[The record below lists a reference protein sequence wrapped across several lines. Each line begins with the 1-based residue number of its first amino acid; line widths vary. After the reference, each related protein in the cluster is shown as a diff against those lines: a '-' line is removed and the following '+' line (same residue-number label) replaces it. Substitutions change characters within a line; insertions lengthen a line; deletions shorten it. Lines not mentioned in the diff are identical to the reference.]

1 MTQEQKAIDQ
11 IPHSGKTTLS
21 IKAKFS
27 NEVNNIL
34 NQNPVKGES
43 IWHLRSKIGKMPENE
58 FKERFFNLSA
68 KEKIIIFKEI
78 VNSKGLFSFK
88 KLSDENKLLIFDD
101 FVKMYLKDNIF
112 EDILKVYFA
121 CGLELKNHF
130 SNRRDRNK
138 INKRRQQKIITG
150 NRPVKVKMT
159 KEQYIN
165 DLYKKLSHASFDE
178 EKVIINKLA
187 KFVLT
192 IDITTGSLN
201 VECFKTTEIKE

>member
-88 KLSDENKLLIFDD
+88 KLSDEGNF
-101 FVKMYLKDNIF
+101 FV
-112 EDILKVYFA
+112 
-121 CGLELKNHF
+121 
-130 SNRRDRNK
+130 
-138 INKRRQQKIITG
+138 
-150 NRPVKVKMT
+150 
-159 KEQYIN
+159 
-165 DLYKKLSHASFDE
+165 
-178 EKVIINKLA
+178 
-187 KFVLT
+187 
-192 IDITTGSLN
+192 
-201 VECFKTTEIKE
+201 